1 MTFIG
6 IITDERKEKHIE
18 KVINKYLKLQNKLIF
33 INRNNINNI
42 KNIKFNTILLLN
54 NGDKLFKENDTLKQ
68 IIENAKYLIINSDA
82 DKNLDIL
89 NNLNLNVITYGFN
102 SKASITASSVTDE
115 DILLCV
121 QRNIQTIQGKII
133 ESQEIKVKLSE
144 NNSIYT
150 QNEIMGIASLLLIY
164 DKKDVKI

>member
-6 IITDERKEKHIE
+6 IITDEIKEKYIE
-18 KVINKYLKLQNKLIF
+18 KAIIKYLKQQNKLIF
-33 INRNNINNI
+33 INRNNIDNM
-42 KNIKFNTILLLN
+42 KNIKFDTILLLN
-54 NGDKLFKENDTLKQ
+54 NSDKLFKENDTLKQ
-68 IIENAKYLIINSDA
+68 IIKNAKYLIINSDA
-82 DKNLDIL
+82 DTNLEIL

-102 SKASITASSVTDE
+102 SKASITASSVTNE

-121 QRNIQTIQGKII
+121 QRNLQTIEGKII